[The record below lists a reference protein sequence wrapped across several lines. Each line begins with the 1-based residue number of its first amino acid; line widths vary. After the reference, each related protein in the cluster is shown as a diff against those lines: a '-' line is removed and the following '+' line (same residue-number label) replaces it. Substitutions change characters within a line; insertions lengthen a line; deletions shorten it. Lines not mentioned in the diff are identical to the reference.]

1 MEIVIRALLI
11 MISIILLITVFY
23 IAINE
28 RAEKKAKEK
37 ELEELK
43 KTNDCINTAITQASK
58 TKADARTGNH
68 ERDFNYI
75 ANKLHDYANE

>member
-1 MEIVIRALLI
+1 MGIVIRALLI
-11 MISIILLITVFY
+11 ITSIILLITLFY

-28 RAEKKAKEK
+28 RAQKKAKEE

-43 KTNDCINTAITQASK
+43 KTNDCINAAITQASK
-58 TKADARTGNH
+58 IKADARTGNH

-75 ANKLHDYANE
+75 ADKLHDYANE